1 MLYPARFLVL
11 LSSIL
16 IVGCATGPSGMTFDS
31 PIGEWNEKVEKKSG
45 GHGAS
50 ILTIL
55 DETKAIYTNPSGRI
69 EFHTID
75 AKRKW
80 TGYWILE
87 NSHNPCSEKKSGS
100 LHWGE
105 TIYQFNETYNQ
116 YTGTWD
122 NCGAGRKYKLSG
134 VR

>member
-1 MLYPARFLVL
+1 MLYPTRFLVL
-11 LSSIL
+11 LSTIL

-31 PIGEWNEKVEKKSG
+31 PIGEWSEKVEKKSG
-45 GHGAS
+45 GHGVS
-50 ILTIL
+50 RLTIL
-55 DETKAIYTNPSGRI
+55 DETNAVYTNPNGRI

-75 AKRKW
+75 AQRKW

-87 NSHNPCSEKKSGS
+87 NSQNPCSEEKSGS

-105 TIYQFNETYNQ
+105 NIYQFNETYNR
-116 YTGTWD
+116 YTGSWD
-122 NCGAGRKYKLSG
+122 NCGKGRKYKLSG